1 MRVCRVRAR
10 AMSDRRH
17 VLSGHEHVRKGD
29 LNEFVNS
36 DRKEFLEILTCTRVK
51 DERAEIRTRIG
62 HGNVTIRKGVGM
74 HGNPAKARTGWLAC
88 VRFAHAAL

>member
-1 MRVCRVRAR
+1 MRVCRVRAH

-17 VLSGHEHVRKGD
+17 VLSGHEHVRTGD
-29 LNEFVNS
+29 LDEFVNWA
-36 DRKEFLEILTCTRVK
+36 RKEFLVILTCTRVK

-74 HGNPAKARTGWLAC
+74 HGNPAKARTGWLAY
-88 VRFAHAAL
+88 VRFERSGL

>member
-1 MRVCRVRAR
+1 MRRVRAH
-10 AMSDRRH
+10 AMRDRRH
-17 VLSGHEHVRKGD
+17 VLSGHEHVRTGD
-29 LNEFVNS
+29 LDGFVNS

-74 HGNPAKARTGWLAC
+74 HGNSAEARTGWLAC
-88 VRFAHAAL
+88 VRFARTGL